1 MLNRELA
8 QESLKKFRVE
18 EWTDRRATELAALP
32 DPLNH
37 IGQRMLGLNGSS
49 YEWDHPYNR
58 EPYWQPFQDAIEL
71 TESERSQL
79 FEVLFPQISDYV
91 LLAYD
96 LIATLPYQMGYSRRA
111 FRSDHPEH
119 HEFARRNF
127 IQSLLG
133 IVRGYEQPLDWYAAW
148 APYLGYSADLLG
160 RLFAAAINRG
170 DALGDQIFEILCD
183 SARGEHEIGAMGR
196 HVTRALLV
204 ANRPEGWE
212 LIENLLVAAQRQ
224 EGLRQAILETIDEA
238 HPQAFQRIVRVILE
252 HNLVRFSAT
261 IRAVDVWFGLGW
273 EVEHQRRVQESLEL
287 LLQVLEHPD
296 QRTAL
301 LQNDDPN
308 RVYLTLWS
316 LAFEN
321 VDLAIPPAVELLNTG
336 TVEQR
341 FVAAYLL
348 RQLDIGQAR
357 EALISSLA
365 DVDIRVAV
373 QSYLSLGCRAG
384 FEALETF
391 IKRFSAK
398 ETSIEPLV
406 WSWMNYTISLQE
418 VANNLVRSLGDRPV
432 EQLMPYRTMM
442 GEWGRIQV
450 GKQLIKQTWDDQ
462 AREVVFELIRDRN
475 SYVREQIMGALNA
488 HRYCPTTPEAQTLES
503 MLYRKAAD
511 LRRGVLSLLLKQDN
525 DAAIASAQRLLNQ
538 SKASQR
544 KAGLE
549 LLVQL
554 QQTDRG
560 QVKPVAEAYAS
571 QRPKRTA
578 SEQELLDQLLADQQ
592 DIPTLEDALG
602 LAPWEL
608 RSHPQS
614 PMQPKHPIPLI
625 SEAAKELL
633 TSLDALI
640 QEHRTEG
647 VVLNRDYP
655 QEELLGNLY
664 WFPTPNLKLT
674 REENLKNLPLAAVW
688 LKWFETRS
696 DQLRDA
702 DGFEIIRAIASHS
715 IEHRYSYD
723 YNTWIN
729 RGSPSHQ
736 QWQLE
741 LLEQWFTPTEIT
753 FPWISDLLSWFIYL
767 HPPQNVVDGLLAAA
781 QSTLASIHQQ
791 AAGRRYEWRIV
802 GLLTWIQIAR
812 SHFQDYPQQWT
823 KTQIQHLWQLL
834 RWIDEPNDDSVPHWR
849 AKSGEIRHLFDQYET
864 TQEEGFIQ
872 RYRPELQEIA
882 QAYGAGVVTDADF
895 YDYLMGA
902 RPMSPRSKGF
912 SELRRVTQR
921 KPHPCIQ
928 ANSKIGQI
936 VNQCCDRILEV
947 ELTRGEL
954 PTAATE
960 VAKNLS
966 SIEGIATVVNLL
978 QKLDNEKFVR
988 GWVSDSNSRTAVL
1001 SHLCRV
1007 SFPKEDETPQDFA
1020 KAVKAA
1026 SIPTQQL
1033 VELAMYAPQWVNYIE
1048 HALRWKGF
1056 AEAVWWFHAHTKD
1069 EAWQVDADIRNL
1081 WAAQI
1086 AERTPLSSQDL
1097 LDGAVDVAW
1106 FQRIRKGMKSDR
1118 WTALN
1123 EAAKYTSGGGGHKRA
1138 QLFAEAMTGVTDR
1151 AGLIKRLQTKRHQ
1164 DSVRALGLLPLAR
1177 GKKRDADL
1185 LERYQIIQEF
1195 LRESRKFG
1203 SQRQASEKLA
1213 ARISMDNLA
1222 RTAGYPDPQRL
1233 EWAMEGM
1240 AIQDLAAG
1248 AVSVEID
1255 PVTVSLSIT
1264 PDGKPQ
1270 ISVLKNGKSLKSVPA
1285 KLRKNPEIK
1294 ALQQR
1299 KKEITQQASR
1309 ITQSLEQSMC
1319 RGDQFTG
1326 TELKQLLAH
1335 PLLKPV
1341 LQRLVFIESDTGVA
1355 GLPQVD
1361 GLFNHDG
1368 QTVAIKASMQ
1378 LRIAHPV
1385 DLAERD
1391 DWHLWQQYCFQT
1403 GLVQPFKQIFR
1414 ELYVLT
1420 TAEQQGRGPGSC
1432 RYAGHQVNPRQSL
1445 ALLGKRGWVTH
1456 PEEGIRRT
1464 FHDQQIVVWLEFEE
1478 GWYTPTEV
1486 EGFTLDQIC
1495 FCDRTTYKPLELSA
1509 VPSRLFSEVM
1519 RDLDLVVSVAHQG
1532 GVDPE
1537 ASASTVEMRAS
1548 LLQETSRLLQLN
1560 NIQLQKSHALIE
1572 GKIGSYSI
1580 HLGSAMVHRQPG
1592 GAICVVPVHS
1602 QHRGRLFL
1610 PFADNDPK
1618 TAEVISKAIMLAKDY
1633 EIKDPTIL
1641 EQIL

>member
-18 EWTDRRATELAALP
+18 QWSERRATELAALP
-32 DPLNH
+32 DHLTH
-37 IGQRMLGLNGSS
+37 IGRRMLGLDGSL

-71 TESERSQL
+71 AEAERNQL
-79 FEVLFPQISDYV
+79 FEVLFPQISGYV
-91 LLAYD
+91 QLAYE
-96 LIATLPYQMGYSRRA
+96 LIATLPYQVGYSRRA

-160 RLFAAAINRG
+160 RLFAAAINQG
-170 DALGDQIFEILCD
+170 DALGDQVFEILCD
-183 SARGEHEIGAMGR
+183 SARGDHEIGAMGR

-224 EGLRQAILETIDEA
+224 EGLRQTILETIDEA

-273 EVEHQRRVQESLEL
+273 EVEQQRRVQESLEL
-287 LLQVLEHPD
+287 LLQVLEHPN
-296 QRTAL
+296 QRTAF

-308 RVYLTLWS
+308 RVHLALWS

-321 VDLAIPPAVELLNTG
+321 IDLAIPPAVELLRTG

-348 RQLDIGQAR
+348 RQLDISQAQ
-357 EALISSLA
+357 EALTPSLA
-365 DVDIRVAV
+365 DNDIRVAV
-373 QSYLSLGCRAG
+373 QAYRSLGCRAG
-384 FEALETF
+384 FEALEAF
-391 IKRFSAK
+391 INRFSAK

-406 WSWMNYTISLQE
+406 WSWMNYTITLQS
-418 VANNLVRSLGDRPV
+418 VADNLVRSLGDRPV
-432 EQLMPYRTMM
+432 ERLMPYRTMM
-442 GEWGRIQV
+442 GEWGRIEV

-462 AREVVFELIRDRN
+462 AREVVFELIRDRS
-475 SYVREQIMGALNA
+475 SYVREQIMSALNA
-488 HRYCPTTPEAQTLES
+488 HRYCPTAPEAQTLES

-511 LRRGVLSLLLKQDN
+511 LRRGVLSLLLKQDD
-525 DAAIASAQRLLNQ
+525 DAAIGSAQRLLNQ
-538 SKASQR
+538 SKAPQR

-554 QQTDRG
+554 QQTERG
-560 QVKPVAEAYAS
+560 QVKPIAEAYAS

-592 DIPTLEDALG
+592 DIPTLDDALG
-602 LAPWEL
+602 LAPREL
-608 RSHPQS
+608 RSHPQC
-614 PMQPKHPIPLI
+614 PAQPKHPIPLV
-625 SEAAKELL
+625 SEAAQEILA
-633 TSLDALI
+633 SLHALI
-640 QEHRTEG
+640 DEHRTEE
-647 VVLNRDYP
+647 VVLNSDYP
-655 QEELLGNLY
+655 QEQLLGNLY
-664 WFPTPNLKLT
+664 WLPTPDFKLPQ
-674 REENLKNLPLAAVW
+674 EENLKRLPLAEVW
-688 LKWFETRS
+688 QAWLTNRPKA
-696 DQLRDA
+696 LRDP
-702 DGFEIIRAIASHS
+702 DGLEIIRAIAACHGANSQPFHY
-715 IEHRYSYD
+715 EFGMD
-723 YNTWIN
+723 
-729 RGSPSHQ
+729 RGRNQPPKWQHQ
-736 QWQLE
+736 LF
-741 LLEQWFTPTEIT
+741 EQWFTPVELTSPLI
-753 FPWISDLLSWFIYL
+753 PGLLSWLIYL
-767 HPPQNVVDGLLAAA
+767 EPPQNLINALLNAA
-781 QSTLASIHQQ
+781 QYTLAIIHQQ
-791 AAGRRYEWRIV
+791 TAGKRKEWRNYR
-802 GLLTWIQIAR
+802 LLVWLNLAR
-812 SHFQDYPQQWT
+812 SHFQDYRDQWT
-823 KTQIQHLWQLL
+823 EEQIRHLWQLL
-834 RWIDEPNDDSVPHWR
+834 RWIDEPSDESVPHWR
-849 AKSGEIRHLFDQYET
+849 VKSGETRYSYDRFET

-872 RYRPELQEIA
+872 RHRPELREITL
-882 QAYGAGVVTDADF
+882 AYGVEAATDADF
-895 YDYLMGA
+895 WDYLIGA
-902 RPMSPRSKGF
+902 RPMSSRF
-912 SELRRVTQR
+912 NELRELTQR
-921 KPHPCIQ
+921 KPHPFVQ
-928 ANSKIGQI
+928 ANPKIGQI
-936 VNQCCDRILEV
+936 VNQSCDRILEV

-966 SIEGIATVVNLL
+966 SIKGIATVVNLL
-978 QKLDNEKFVR
+978 QKLDNEKFIR
-988 GWVSDSNSRTAVL
+988 GWVSDSRNRTAVL

-1007 SFPKEDETPQDFA
+1007 SFPGEDETPQDFA
-1020 KAVKAA
+1020 KAAKAA
-1026 SIPTQQL
+1026 AIPTQQL

-1056 AEAVWWFHAHTKD
+1056 SEAVWWFHAHTKD

-1138 QLFAEAMTGVTDR
+1138 QLFAEAMTGATDR

-1222 RTAGYPDPQRL
+1222 RTAGYPEPQRL

-1240 AIQDLAAG
+1240 AIQDLATG

-1270 ISVLKNGKSLKSVPA
+1270 ISVLKNGKALKSVPA

-1326 TELKQLLAH
+1326 TELKQLLTH

-1341 LQRLVFIESDTGVA
+1341 LQRLVFIESNTGVA
-1355 GLPQVD
+1355 GLPVE
-1361 GLFNHDG
+1361 GLLNHDG

-1391 DWHLWQQYCFQT
+1391 DWHLWQQYCFQSE
-1403 GLVQPFKQIFR
+1403 LVQPFKQIFR

-1420 TAEQQGRGPGSC
+1420 TAEQQGRGSGSC
-1432 RYAGHQVNPRQSL
+1432 RYTGHQVNPRQSL
-1445 ALLGKRGWVTH
+1445 ALLGKRGWVAH
-1456 PEEGIRRT
+1456 PDEGIRRT
-1464 FHDQQIVVWLEFEE
+1464 FHDEQIVVWLEFEE

-1495 FCDRTTYKPLELSA
+1495 FCDRTTYKILELSA

-1548 LLQETSRLLQLN
+1548 LLQETSRLLQLH

-1572 GKIGSYSI
+1572 GKMGSYSV

-1618 TAEVISKAIMLAKDY
+1618 TAEVISKAIMLAKDH

>member
-1 MLNRELA
+1 MLKRELA

-18 EWTDRRATELAALP
+18 TWLDRRRTELAALP
-32 DPLNH
+32 ENLNH
-37 IGQRMLGLNGSS
+37 IGLRMLHLEISPNESS
-49 YEWDHPYNR
+49 NPYDR
-58 EPYWQPFQDAIEL
+58 EPYWQPFQDAVEL
-71 TESERSQL
+71 AEVERSQL

-91 LLAYD
+91 LRAYD
-96 LIATLPYQMGYSRRA
+96 LILYQVGYTRRG

-119 HEFARRNF
+119 YKIAHRNF

-133 IVRGYEQPLDWYAAW
+133 VIRGFEQSLDWYAAW
-148 APYLGYSADLLG
+148 APYLGYGNDLG
-160 RLFAAAINRG
+160 YLFAAAINQG
-170 DALGDQIFEILCD
+170 DTLGDQVFEILCD
-183 SARGEHEIGAMGR
+183 SARGDHEIGAMGR

-204 ANRPEGWE
+204 ANRPDGWE
-212 LIENLLVAAQRQ
+212 LIKNLLVAAQRQ
-224 EGLRQAILETIDEA
+224 EGLRQTILETIDEA
-238 HPQAFQRIVRVILE
+238 HPQAFQRIVRVILD

-261 IRAVDVWFGLGW
+261 VRAVDVWFGLGW

-287 LLQVLEHPD
+287 LLQLLEHPN
-296 QRTAL
+296 QRTEL
-301 LQNDDPN
+301 LQSDDPN
-308 RVYLTLWS
+308 QVYIALWS

-321 VDLAIPPAVELLNTG
+321 VDLAIPPAVELLETG

-357 EALISSLA
+357 EAITQSLA
-365 DVDIRVAV
+365 DPDIRVAV
-373 QSYLSLGCRAG
+373 QAYLVLGSKAD
-384 FEALETF
+384 FEALEAF
-391 IKRFSAK
+391 ISRFSAK
-398 ETSIEPLV
+398 ETPIEPLV
-406 WSWMNYTISLQE
+406 WSWMSYTITLQE
-418 VANNLVRSLGDRPV
+418 ITANLLHSLGNRPV
-432 EQLMPYRTMM
+432 ERLMPYRTMM

-450 GKQLIKQTWDDQ
+450 GKLLIAKQTWDDQ
-462 AREVVFELIRDRN
+462 AQDVIFDLIRDRS
-475 SYVREQIMGALNA
+475 SYVREQIMKALNA
-488 HRYCPTTPEAQTLES
+488 HRYCPTSTEAQTLES
-503 MLYRKAAD
+503 MLHRKAAD
-511 LRRGVLSLLLKQDN
+511 LRRGVLSLLLKQED
-525 DAAIASAQRLLNQ
+525 DAAIESAQRLLNT
-538 SKASQR
+538 SKAPQR

-554 QQTDRG
+554 QQAERG

-571 QRPKRTA
+571 QRSKRTA
-578 SEQELLDQLLADQQ
+578 SEQELLDQLMADQQ
-592 DIPTLEDALG
+592 DIPTLDDALG
-602 LAPWEL
+602 LAAWEL
-608 RSHPQS
+608 RSHPQY
-614 PMQPKHPIPLI
+614 PEQPEHPIPLV
-625 SEAAKELL
+625 SEAAQEIL
-633 TSLDALI
+633 TALNALI
-640 QEHRTEG
+640 QAHCTDG
-647 VVLNRDYP
+647 VVLDHGYP
-655 QEELLGNLY
+655 EEELLGNIH
-664 WFPTPNLKLT
+664 WFPSPDLKLSQ
-674 REENLKNLPLAAVW
+674 EENLKRFPLAEVW
-688 LKWFETRS
+688 QTWLENRPES
-696 DQLRDA
+696 LRDP
-702 DGFEIIRAIASHS
+702 DGLEIIRAIAACHGAGSMSFH
-715 IEHRYSYD
+715 
-723 YNTWIN
+723 YNFWMDQGCN
-729 RGSPSHQ
+729 EPPK
-736 QWQLE
+736 WQLKLFE
-741 LLEQWFTPTEIT
+741 RWVTPINLTY
-753 FPWISDLLSWFIYL
+753 PWISDLLSWLIYL
-767 HPPQNVVDGLLAAA
+767 EPPQNLVDALLNTA
-781 QSTLASIHQQ
+781 QYTLAIIHQQ
-791 AAGRRYEWRIV
+791 RAGKQKEWRNSR
-802 GLLTWIQIAR
+802 LLVWLNLARAHFHDYSTQWSVAQIR
-812 SHFQDYPQQWT
+812 
-823 KTQIQHLWQLL
+823 HLWQLL
-834 RWIDEPNDDSVPHWR
+834 RWIDEPRDDSVPHWQV
-849 AKSGEIRHLFDQYET
+849 KSGETHYSYDRFET
-864 TQEEGFIQ
+864 TKEEGFIQ
-872 RYRPELQEIA
+872 RLRPELREISL
-882 QAYGAGVVTDADF
+882 AYGAEAATDADF
-895 YDYLMGA
+895 WDYLIGA
-902 RPMSPRSKGF
+902 RPMSLQF
-912 SELRRVTQR
+912 HELRKLTQR
-921 KPHPCIQ
+921 KPHRYIQ
-928 ANSKIGQI
+928 ANQKIGQI
-936 VNQCCDRILEV
+936 VNQCCDRILTI

-960 VAKNLS
+960 VVKNLS
-966 SIEGIATVVNLL
+966 SIEGIATLVSLL
-978 QKLDNEKFVR
+978 QKFDHEKFVR
-988 GWVSDSNSRTAVL
+988 GWVSDSKSRAAVF
-1001 SHLCRV
+1001 SHLCRN
-1007 SFPKEDETPQDFA
+1007 SFPGEDETPQDFA
-1020 KAVKAA
+1020 KAIKAT
-1026 SIPTQQL
+1026 SIPSQQL

-1056 AEAVWWFHAHTKD
+1056 AEAVWWFHGHTKD
-1069 EAWQVDADIRNL
+1069 EAWQVDADIRDL

-1106 FQRIRKGMKSDR
+1106 FQRIRKGMKPDR

-1138 QLFAEAMTGVTDR
+1138 QLFAEAMTGATDQD
-1151 AGLIKRLQTKRHQ
+1151 GLIQRIQTKRHQ

-1177 GKKRDADL
+1177 GKKRETDL
-1185 LERYQIIQEF
+1185 LERYQLIQEF
-1195 LRESRKFG
+1195 LRQSRKFG

-1248 AVSVEID
+1248 AVSVD
-1255 PVTVSLSIT
+1255 VDSVAVSLSIT
-1264 PDGKPQ
+1264 PKGKPQ

-1285 KLRKNPEIK
+1285 KLRKHPEIK
-1294 ALQQR
+1294 ALQLR

-1326 TELKQLLAH
+1326 TELKQLLTH

-1341 LQRLVFIESDTGVA
+1341 LQCLVFIEVDTGVA
-1355 GLPQVD
+1355 GLPRVD
-1361 GLFNHDG
+1361 GLLNHDG
-1368 QTVAIKASMQ
+1368 QTVVIKASMK

-1391 DWHLWQQYCFQT
+1391 DWHLWQQYCFQSE
-1403 GLVQPFKQIFR
+1403 LVQPFKQIFR

-1420 TAEQQGRGPGSC
+1420 TAEQQGRGSGSC
-1432 RYAGHQVNPRQSL
+1432 RYTGHQVNPRQSL
-1445 ALLGKRGWVTH
+1445 ALLGKRGWVAH

-1464 FHDQQIVVWLEFEE
+1464 YHDEQIVVWLEFEE

-1495 FCDRTTYKPLELSA
+1495 FCDRTTYKTLELSA

-1519 RDLDLVVSVAHQG
+1519 RDMDLVVSVAHQG

-1560 NIQLQKSHALIE
+1560 NIQLKNAHALIE

-1618 TAEVISKAIMLAKDY
+1618 TAEVISKAIMLAKDH

>member
-18 EWTDRRATELAALP
+18 EWSDRRATELAALP
-32 DPLNH
+32 DHLNH
-37 IGQRMLGLNGSS
+37 IGRRMLRLDDSL

-58 EPYWQPFQDAIEL
+58 EPYWQPCQDAIEL
-71 TESERSQL
+71 SESERSQL

-96 LIATLPYQMGYSRRA
+96 LITTLPYQVGYSRRA

-160 RLFAAAINRG
+160 RLFAAAINQG
-170 DALGDQIFEILCD
+170 DALGDQIFETLCD
-183 SARGEHEIGAMGR
+183 SARGDHEIGAMGR

-224 EGLRQAILETIDEA
+224 EGLRQTILETIDEA

-287 LLQVLEHPD
+287 LLQVLEHPN
-296 QRTAL
+296 QRTAF

-308 RVYLTLWS
+308 RVYLALWS

-321 VDLAIPPAVELLNTG
+321 VDLAIPPAVELLKTG

-348 RQLDIGQAR
+348 RQLDTSQAR
-357 EALISSLA
+357 EALIPSLA
-365 DVDIRVAV
+365 DNDIRVAV
-373 QSYLSLGCRAG
+373 QAYLSLGCRAG

-391 IKRFSAK
+391 INRFSAK

-406 WSWMNYTISLQE
+406 WSWMNYTITLQS
-418 VANNLVRSLGDRPV
+418 VADNLVRSLGDRPV

-442 GEWGRIQV
+442 GEWGRIEV

-462 AREVVFELIRDRN
+462 TREVVFELIRDRS
-475 SYVREQIMGALNA
+475 SYVREQIMSALNA
-488 HRYCPTTPEAQTLES
+488 HRYCPTAPEAQTLES

-511 LRRGVLSLLLKQDN
+511 LRRGVLSLLLKQED
-525 DAAIASAQRLLNQ
+525 DAVIESAQRLLSQ
-538 SKASQR
+538 SKAPQR

-592 DIPTLEDALG
+592 DIPTLDDALG

-608 RSHPQS
+608 RSHPQC
-614 PMQPKHPIPLI
+614 PKQPKHPIPLV
-625 SEAAKELL
+625 SEAAQEILA
-633 TSLDALI
+633 SLHALI
-640 QEHRTEG
+640 DEHRTEE
-647 VVLNRDYP
+647 VVLNSDYP
-655 QEELLGNLY
+655 QEQLLGNLY
-664 WFPTPNLKLT
+664 WLPTPDFKLSQ
-674 REENLKNLPLAAVW
+674 EENLKRLPLAEVW
-688 LKWFETRS
+688 QTWLMNRPKA
-696 DQLRDA
+696 LRDP
-702 DGFEIIRAIASHS
+702 DGLEIIRAIAACHGANSQPFHY
-715 IEHRYSYD
+715 EFGMD
-723 YNTWIN
+723 
-729 RGSPSHQ
+729 RGRNQPPK
-736 QWQLE
+736 WQLE
-741 LLEQWFTPTEIT
+741 LFEQWFSPVELTSPLI
-753 FPWISDLLSWFIYL
+753 PGLLSWLIYL
-767 HPPQNVVDGLLAAA
+767 EPPQNLIDALLNAA
-781 QSTLASIHQQ
+781 QYTLAIIHQHT
-791 AAGRRYEWRIV
+791 ASKRKEWRHSR
-802 GLLTWIQIAR
+802 LLVWLNLAR
-812 SHFQDYPQQWT
+812 SHFRDHPTEWSVEQFR
-823 KTQIQHLWQLL
+823 HLWQLL
-834 RWIDEPNDDSVPHWR
+834 RWIDEPSDKSVPYWR
-849 AKSGEIRHLFDQYET
+849 VKSGETRYSYDRFET
-864 TQEEGFIQ
+864 VQEGFIQ
-872 RYRPELQEIA
+872 RHRPELQEITL
-882 QAYGAGVVTDADF
+882 AYGAEAATDADF
-895 YDYLMGA
+895 CDYLIGA
-902 RPMSPRSKGF
+902 RPMSSRF
-912 SELRRVTQR
+912 NELRELTQR

-928 ANSKIGQI
+928 ANPKIGQI

-978 QKLDNEKFVR
+978 QKLDNEKFIR
-988 GWVSDSNSRTAVL
+988 GWVSDSKSRTAVL

-1007 SFPKEDETPQDFA
+1007 SFPGEDETPQDFA
-1020 KAVKAA
+1020 KIVKAA
-1026 SIPTQQL
+1026 AIPTQQL

-1240 AIQDLAAG
+1240 AIQDLATG

-1255 PVTVSLSIT
+1255 PVTVSLTIT

-1368 QTVAIKASMQ
+1368 QTVAITASMQ
-1378 LRIAHPV
+1378 LRIAHSV

-1391 DWHLWQQYCFQT
+1391 DWHLWQQYCFQSE
-1403 GLVQPFKQIFR
+1403 LVQPFKQIFR

-1420 TAEQQGRGPGSC
+1420 TAEQQGRGSGSC

-1445 ALLGKRGWVTH
+1445 ALLGKRGWVAH
-1456 PEEGIRRT
+1456 PDEGIRRT

-1560 NIQLQKSHALIE
+1560 NIQLQNSHALIE
-1572 GKIGSYSI
+1572 GKMGSYSV

-1618 TAEVISKAIMLAKDY
+1618 TAEVISKAIMLAKDH

>member
-18 EWTDRRATELAALP
+18 EWLDRRATELAALP

-37 IGQRMLGLNGSS
+37 IGQRMLGLNGSR

-71 TESERSQL
+71 TGSERSQL
-79 FEVLFPQISDYV
+79 FEVLFPQISDHV

-160 RLFAAAINRG
+160 RLFAAAINQG

-183 SARGEHEIGAMGR
+183 SARGDHEIGAMGR

-224 EGLRQAILETIDEA
+224 EGLRQTILETIDEA

-287 LLQVLEHPD
+287 LLQVLEHPN
-296 QRTAL
+296 QRAAL

-308 RVYLTLWS
+308 LVYLALWS

-321 VDLAIPPAVELLNTG
+321 VDLAISPAVELLETG

-348 RQLDIGQAR
+348 RQLDISQAQ
-357 EALISSLA
+357 EALIPSLA
-365 DVDIRVAV
+365 DMDIRVAV
-373 QSYLSLGCRAG
+373 QAYLSLGCRAG
-384 FEALETF
+384 FEALEAF
-391 IKRFSAK
+391 INRFSAK

-406 WSWMNYTISLQE
+406 WSWMNYTITLQS
-418 VANNLVRSLGDRPV
+418 VADNLVRSLGDHPV
-432 EQLMPYRTMM
+432 ERLMPYRTMM
-442 GEWGRIQV
+442 GEWGRIEV

-462 AREVVFELIRDRN
+462 AREVIFELIRDRS
-475 SYVREQIMGALNA
+475 SYVREQIMSALNA
-488 HRYCPTTPEAQTLES
+488 HRYYPTAPEAQNLES

-511 LRRGVLSLLLKQDN
+511 LRRGVLSLLLKQDD
-525 DAAIASAQRLLNQ
+525 DAAIESAQRLLSQ
-538 SKASQR
+538 SKAPQR

-554 QQTDRG
+554 QQTERG
-560 QVKPVAEAYAS
+560 QVKPIAEAYAS

-592 DIPTLEDALG
+592 DIPTLDDALG

-614 PMQPKHPIPLI
+614 PTQPKHPIPLI
-625 SEAAKELL
+625 SEAAKEILA
-633 TSLDALI
+633 SLHALI
-640 QEHRTEG
+640 DEHRTEE
-647 VVLNRDYP
+647 VVLNSDYP
-655 QEELLGNLY
+655 QEQLLGNLY
-664 WFPTPNLKLT
+664 WLPTPDLKLSQ
-674 REENLKNLPLAAVW
+674 EENLKRLPLAEVWHTW
-688 LKWFETRS
+688 LKSRPDT
-696 DQLRDA
+696 LRDP
-702 DGFEIIRAIASHS
+702 DGLEIIRAIAACQGVDNGAFH
-715 IEHRYSYD
+715 
-723 YNTWIN
+723 YNFGMN
-729 RGSPSHQ
+729 HGHNQPPK
-736 QWQLE
+736 WQLE
-741 LLEQWFTPTEIT
+741 LFEQWFSPVELTSPLI
-753 FPWISDLLSWFIYL
+753 PGLLSWLVYL
-767 HPPQNVVDGLLAAA
+767 EPPQNLVDALLNAA
-781 QSTLASIHQQ
+781 QYTLATIHQHT
-791 AAGRRYEWRIV
+791 AGKRKEWRHSR
-802 GLLTWIQIAR
+802 LLVWLNLAR
-812 SHFQDYPQQWT
+812 SHFRDHPKQWSVE
-823 KTQIQHLWQLL
+823 QFHHLWQLL
-834 RWIDEPNDDSVPHWR
+834 RWIDEPSDESVPRWR
-849 AKSGEIRHLFDQYET
+849 VKSGETRYSYDRFET
-864 TQEEGFIQ
+864 AEEGFIQ
-872 RYRPELQEIA
+872 RHRPELREITL
-882 QAYGAGVVTDADF
+882 AYGAEAATDADF
-895 YDYLMGA
+895 CDYLIGA
-902 RPMSPRSKGF
+902 RPMSSRF
-912 SELRRVTQR
+912 NELRELTHR

-928 ANSKIGQI
+928 ANPKIGQI

-966 SIEGIATVVNLL
+966 SIEGIATIVNLL
-978 QKLDNEKFVR
+978 QKLDNEKFIR

-1007 SFPKEDETPQDFA
+1007 SFPGEDETPQDFA

-1026 SIPTQQL
+1026 AIPTQQL

-1138 QLFAEAMTGVTDR
+1138 QLFAEAMTGATDR

-1164 DSVRALGLLPLAR
+1164 DSVRALSLLPLAR

-1326 TELKQLLAH
+1326 TELKQLLTH

-1355 GLPQVD
+1355 GLPVD
-1361 GLFNHDG
+1361 GLLNHDG
-1368 QTVAIKASMQ
+1368 QIVAIKASMQ

-1385 DLAERD
+1385 DLAERE
-1391 DWHLWQQYCFQT
+1391 DWHLWQQYCFQSE
-1403 GLVQPFKQIFR
+1403 LVQPFKQIFR

-1420 TAEQQGRGPGSC
+1420 TAEQQGRGSGSC
-1432 RYAGHQVNPRQSL
+1432 RYTGHQVNPRQSL
-1445 ALLGKRGWVTH
+1445 ALLSKRGWVAH
-1456 PEEGIRRT
+1456 PDEGIRRT
-1464 FHDQQIVVWLEFEE
+1464 FHDEQIVVWLEFEE

-1495 FCDRTTYKPLELSA
+1495 FCDRTTYKTLELSA

-1548 LLQETSRLLQLN
+1548 LLQETSRLLQLK
-1560 NIQLQKSHALIE
+1560 NIQLQNSHALIE
-1572 GKIGSYSI
+1572 GKMGSYSV

-1618 TAEVISKAIMLAKDY
+1618 TAEVISKAIMLAKDH